1 MVTAYVWATYWN
13 NPVYQAAEQ
22 YDAAL
27 VLLGVDDGRKCSER
41 ELTQAMGM
49 VLEAA
54 RLVPGE
60 PALAQHVERLRWR
73 FEERHFKLPLDLA
86 RHAEIVSAA
95 TRRVEE
101 SKQGWLP
108 IGAHDRGWAA
118 TQLLAGPRRAALWST
133 PGVVLILLVW
143 AWGRFGARAVRE
155 REHEAQLK
163 QVEQEVAA
171 LEAARTRDPARPRR
185 AANPAPAATTKK
197 RPPPA
202 G

>member
-27 VLLGVDDGRKCSER
+27 VLLGLDDGRKCSEQ
-41 ELTQAMGM
+41 ELVQAMGL

-54 RLVPGE
+54 RLVPAE
-60 PALAQHVERLRWR
+60 PALAKHVERLRWR

-95 TRRVEE
+95 ARRVQE
-101 SKQGWLP
+101 SKEGWLP
-108 IGAHDRGWAA
+108 VGAHDRGWAA
-118 TQLLAGPRRAALWST
+118 EQLLAGPKRAVLWST
-133 PGVVLILLVW
+133 PGVVLIILVW

-155 REHEAQLK
+155 REHEAELK
-163 QVEQEVAA
+163 QVEQEVAELA
-171 LEAARTRDPARPRR
+171 AARTRPPPRP
-185 AANPAPAATTKK
+185 PTAPATTRKK

-202 G
+202 A